1 MIEPR
6 KFDTGA
12 MRDTEQG
19 KPDYEGFLSSAV
31 LKRYG
36 EYMHQHR
43 HMADGSVRDSDNWQR
58 GIPRSVYIKSAWR
71 HFMDWWT
78 AHRNGDTMGLEDALC
93 ALLFN
98 TMGFLHETLKHK
110 GDDSA
115 QVP

>member
-78 AHRNGDTMGLEDALC
+78 AHRNGDTLEVEDALC

-98 TMGFLHETLKHK
+98 TMGYLHETLKDK
-110 GDDSA
+110 DSRA
-115 QVP
+115 A